1 MARAMIVLILAF
13 YAGNYAQ
20 ADWMS
25 VVYTSDERLE
35 AYAIKCSNRRRNAE
49 HSLRTTFHL
58 INITTNTYSTITTT
72 NFVRIMHFA

>member
-13 YAGNYAQ
+13 YAGNHAQ

-35 AYAIKCSNRRRNAE
+35 AYAIKCSNRRRNAV

-58 INITTNTYSTITTT
+58 INITTT